1 MATGD
6 YNVRHLPLPSDKMG
20 DQCDGLTVTCQL
32 DWVYTMTLTVTK
44 HEACEENK
52 QPYKW
57 ATIALGAVVFVGGIV
72 FVVVVIILCRR
83 RHPNSGLDTRP
94 QPKKN
99 SDEVATVTGQNLY
112 ESLRRIDSGPQRKS
126 EELPTFTG
134 QNIYEGLTP
143 NDPQQNPGAKK
154 HPVKK
159 NAPKRE
165 VEGHM

>member
-83 RHPNSGLDTRP
+83 RHPNSGLD
-94 QPKKN
+94 
-99 SDEVATVTGQNLY
+99 
-112 ESLRRIDSGPQRKS
+112 SGPQRKS